1 MDRRNQDCRVRS
13 RGRTE
18 ARARASVGS
27 ASYAGERLIA
37 ELRELGRELIDEPV
51 PPDLVDIVRPAR
63 DRDQD
68 EGRAPRRPRRASSL

>member
-1 MDRRNQDCRVRS
+1 MDRRNHDCRVRS

-27 ASYAGERLIA
+27 ASYASERLIA
-37 ELRELGRELIDEPV
+37 ELRELGRELIEEPV
-51 PPDLVDIVRPAR
+51 PPDLVDIVRSAR

-68 EGRAPRRPRRASSL
+68 ERRAPRRPRRASSP